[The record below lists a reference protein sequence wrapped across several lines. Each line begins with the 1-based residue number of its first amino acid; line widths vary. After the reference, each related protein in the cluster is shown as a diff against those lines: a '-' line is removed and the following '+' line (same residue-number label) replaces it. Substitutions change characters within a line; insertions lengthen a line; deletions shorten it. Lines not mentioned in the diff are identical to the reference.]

1 MSETLIR
8 DQLELERQRDAFTRL
23 DRINAAEREVAVLT
37 TRFEAFSETILKE
50 LARSVSQED
59 LKEIRREMLATK
71 RDFSAEIERE
81 VEKLHMEF
89 EKSNEAWAEK
99 ILVGAKTL
107 NAEAQLQRVQEQKQL
122 ARQVGLTVFAAAMS
136 IIATLVVFWMTER
149 GGA

>member
-1 MSETLIR
+1 MSELIR

-23 DRINAAEREVAVLT
+23 DRINAAELAVAVLQ
-37 TRFEAFSETILKE
+37 TRFEAAYETLLKE

-59 LKEIRREMLATK
+59 LKDIRREMVELK
-71 RDFSAEIERE
+71 RDVFVEIEKE
-81 VEKLHMEF
+81 VEALHMEF
-89 EKSNEAWAEK
+89 DKSNAAWSEK
-99 ILVGAKTL
+99 ILIGAKTL

-136 IIATLVVFWMTER
+136 IIGTLVVFWMTER

>member
-1 MSETLIR
+1 MSELIR

-23 DRINAAEREVAVLT
+23 DRINAAERDVAVLK

-59 LKEIRREMLATK
+59 LKEIRRELLATK
-71 RDFSAEIERE
+71 SDFTAELERE

-99 ILVGAKTL
+99 ILVGAKSL
-107 NAEAQLQRVQEQKQL
+107 NDASQLQRVQEQKQL
-122 ARQVGLTVFAAAMS
+122 VRQVGLTVFAAAMS
-136 IIATLVVFWMTER
+136 IIGTLVVFWMTER
-149 GGA
+149 GGT